1 MVTPKIILNA
11 HTFYL
16 WQNIKTRDI
25 ILKTEPTTIV
35 YAQWDRWASN
45 DMIKH
50 QTITTD
56 DTSKDNE
63 ESTLLRTGLSGA
75 IIRLSIIFKLKPSLS
90 LEKRFTS
97 LWKKGENWQQ
107 YASSDPK
114 TPCMSELLSVLQRF
128 FYLDQGK

>member
-1 MVTPKIILNA
+1 M
-11 HTFYL
+11 
-16 WQNIKTRDI
+16 
-25 ILKTEPTTIV
+25 KTEPTTIV

-75 IIRLSIIFKLKPSLS
+75 IVRFSIIFKLKPSLS

-97 LWKKGENWQQ
+97 LWKKGEN
-107 YASSDPK
+107 
-114 TPCMSELLSVLQRF
+114 
-128 FYLDQGK
+128 